1 MVSMEIEVCF
11 PHYFFVVPGLLCH
24 LLTVGVAWI
33 SQVLGK
39 VQFGSVI
46 F

>member
-11 PHYFFVVPGLLCH
+11 LHYFFVVPGLLCH
-24 LLTVGVAWI
+24 LLTVGVARI
-33 SQVLGK
+33 SQTFGK
-39 VQFGSVI
+39 VQFRSVI